1 MEVLDKED
9 IDNLKDLMLQKFV
22 VDNLIES
29 TDTKYQDI
37 ELLSEAEVN
46 QLLQTV
52 TSSEIDGNET
62 IPTMAQSMGIKFSKT
77 PTYSEVLDKVN
88 APLGI
93 KQPKR
98 GKLSKLRQGFDAA
111 KVRHS
116 DEFEALLNEKFEVPN
131 ELLSKKGIDNL
142 LESTDTKYQDRE
154 LLSEA
159 EVNQLLQS
167 VTSSEI
173 DENGTIP
180 TTGIKPEATQ
190 ADREM

>member
-1 MEVLDKED
+1 MEVLSKKD
-9 IDNLKDLMLQKFV
+9 I
-22 VDNLIES
+22 DNLIES
-29 TDTKYQDI
+29 VDFTKYQDR
-37 ELLSEAEVN
+37 ELLSEAEVH
-46 QLLQTV
+46 QLLQSV
-52 TSSEIDGNET
+52 TSNEIDENET
-62 IPTMAQSMGIKFSKT
+62 IPTTAQSMGIEFSKT
-77 PTYSEVLDKVN
+77 PTHSEVLDKVN
-88 APLGI
+88 ASLGI
-93 KQPKR
+93 KQPQR

-116 DEFEALLNEKFEVPN
+116 DEFEALLNEKFEVLN
-131 ELLSKKGIDNL
+131 ELLSKEDIDNL
-142 LESTDTKYQDRE
+142 IESVDFTKYQDRE